1 MSTHMPTRR
10 GTRSKT
16 RAGNRSEARS
26 RSTRDLIPADLHF
39 PEVGDIA
46 GQLHFNPAH
55 GRIWLEDRRMLL
67 LHAESFHGMRSE
79 LVARFGLDAARG
91 VIARMGYSAGCRDAE
106 FAKRLRGA
114 ATLFEAFAV
123 GPQLHALKGMAEIR
137 LQRFHMD
144 VSKGQIYSEFVFHD
158 SFEVEQAVGE
168 ALLAHQGA
176 CWMLA
181 GYASGYASAFM
192 GKEILVREVECRARG
207 DRQCRAVARPAGDWP
222 DADRDLET
230 LRPSDEPKREPKA
243 KRPSARRVAQVSR
256 SASQENSSAPVGG
269 STAFTTILHQINR
282 VAPTRATV
290 LLLGESGVGKSLF
303 ARELHD
309 RSPRSAR
316 AFVAVN
322 CAAIPNDLLESELF
336 GAERGAY
343 TGAHTS
349 RGGRFDLAEGG
360 TLFLDEIA
368 TLSLT
373 AQGKLLRVLQSGEFE
388 RLGSTRTRKA
398 DVRVIA
404 ATNADLEKSIREGA
418 FRQDL
423 FYRLNVFPILIP
435 PLRERRDDIP
445 LLIGHYVARYSSL
458 HARNLPGLTP
468 RALAALLDHDWPGNV
483 RELENVLERGVILA
497 EEGQPLDRSHLF
509 ATRVSASRNM
519 LELGRTGDL
528 VPPHRETQAD
538 TAAADAIEKAGA
550 WLLGK
555 EGALDLPATQD
566 RLSLAAL
573 ARADGNV
580 SKAARHLGLTRAQLD
595 YRIKKIRAREAL
607 R

>member
-1 MSTHMPTRR
+1 MARTREVPATSR
-10 GTRSKT
+10 TRPRKGTD
-16 RAGNRSEARS
+16 RATAREP
-26 RSTRDLIPADLHF
+26 IPADLHF

-46 GQLHFNPAH
+46 GHLHFSPEH
-55 GRIWLEDRRMLL
+55 GRIWLEDQRMLL
-67 LHAESFHGMRSE
+67 LPAESFYGMRSE
-79 LVARFGLDAARG
+79 LVAQFGLDTARG
-91 VIARMGYSAGCRDAE
+91 VINRMGYSAGCRDAA

-114 ATLFEAFAV
+114 ASAFEAFAV

-137 LQRFHMD
+137 LQQFRMD
-144 VSKGQIYSEFVFHD
+144 VSTGQIDSEFVFHD
-158 SFEVEQAVGE
+158 SFEVEHAVGE
-168 ALLAHQGA
+168 ALLAQQGA

-181 GYASGYASAFM
+181 GYASGYASVFM
-192 GKEILVREVECRARG
+192 GKEILVREVECRACG
-207 DRQCRAVARPAGDWP
+207 DRQCRAVARPAEDWP
-222 DADRDLET
+222 DADRDSRHPFADQKRGSAAG
-230 LRPSDEPKREPKA
+230 RPSQ
-243 KRPSARRVAQVSR
+243 RRVARVSK
-256 SASQENSSAPVGG
+256 STSQANSSAPVGG
-269 STAFTTILHQINR
+269 SNAFTTILHQINR

-309 RSPRSAR
+309 RSPRKAQ

-322 CAAIPNDLLESELF
+322 CAAIPNELLESELF
-336 GAERGAY
+336 GAERGAF
-343 TGAHTS
+343 TGAHAS
-349 RGGRFDLAEGG
+349 RGGRFELAEGG

-373 AQGKLLRVLQSGEFE
+373 AQGKLLRVLQTGEYE
-388 RLGSTRTRKA
+388 RLGSPRTRKA

-404 ATNADLEKSIREGA
+404 ATNADLEASIRNGS

-445 LLIGHYVARYSSL
+445 LLIGHYLARYSSL

-497 EEGQPLDRSHLF
+497 DEGQPLDRSHLF
-509 ATRVSASRNM
+509 ATRGSANRKL
-519 LELGRTGDL
+519 LELGRAGEL
-528 VPPHRETQAD
+528 VAPDRETQAD
-538 TAAADAIEKAGA
+538 PAVADALEEVGA
-550 WLLGK
+550 WLHGK
-555 EGALDLPATQD
+555 DGSLDLPATQD

-573 ARADGNV
+573 ARAKGNV
-580 SKAARHLGLTRAQLD
+580 SKAARQLGLTRAQLD
-595 YRIKKIRAREAL
+595 YRIKKIRAREL
-607 R
+607 IR

>member
-1 MSTHMPTRR
+1 MARNARAPVKTTGKARR
-10 GTRSKT
+10 
-16 RAGNRSEARS
+16 
-26 RSTRDLIPADLHF
+26 DPVPADLHF
-39 PEVGDIA
+39 PEVRDIA
-46 GQLHFNPAH
+46 DHLHFNPEH
-55 GRIWLEDRRMLL
+55 GRIWLEDQRMVL
-67 LHAESFHGMRSE
+67 LHAESFYGMRSE

-91 VIARMGYSAGCRDAE
+91 VITRMGYGAGCRDAE
-106 FAKRLRGA
+106 FAKRLRGDA
-114 ATLFEAFAV
+114 SAFEAFAV

-137 LQRFHMD
+137 LQQFRME
-144 VSKGQIYSEFVFHD
+144 VSTGQIASEFVFHD
-158 SFEVEQAVGE
+158 SFEVDQPVGRT
-168 ALLAHQGA
+168 LLAHQGA

-192 GKEILVREVECRARG
+192 GKSILVREVECRACG
-207 DRQCRAVARPAGDWP
+207 GLQCRAVARPVEDWP
-222 DADRDLET
+222 DADRDVEDLHPFVARAATPPAARESQRR
-230 LRPSDEPKREPKA
+230 LARLSRNASSSDI
-243 KRPSARRVAQVSR
+243 
-256 SASQENSSAPVGG
+256 NAPVGG
-269 STAFTTILHQINR
+269 SIAFSTILHQINR

-309 RSPRSAR
+309 RSPRKTR
-316 AFVAVN
+316 DFVAVN

-336 GAERGAY
+336 GADRGAY
-343 TGAHTS
+343 TGAHVS
-349 RGGRFDLAEGG
+349 RGGRFELADGG

-373 AQGKLLRVLQSGEFE
+373 AQGKLLRVLQTGEFE

-404 ATNADLEKSIREGA
+404 ATNADLAKSIRDGT

-445 LLIGHYVARYSSL
+445 LLIGHYLARFSRL
-458 HARNLPGLTP
+458 HARRLPGMTP

-497 EEGQPLDRSHLF
+497 DEGQPLDRSHLF
-509 ATRVSASRNM
+509 AATGEQNPRT
-519 LELGRTGDL
+519 LELGRAGEL
-528 VPPHRETQAD
+528 VAPHRD
-538 TAAADAIEKAGA
+538 TRPDAAAADALQAVGA
-550 WLLGK
+550 WLHGK

-566 RLSLAAL
+566 RLALAAL
-573 ARADGNV
+573 ARAKGNV
-580 SKAARHLGLTRAQLD
+580 SLAARQLGLTRAQLE
-595 YRIKKIRAREAL
+595 YRIKKIRSRDPQ
-607 R
+607 